1 MKANF
6 TAGFADARLEEG
18 RAPMVAKLH
27 TGDTVVEFE
36 TSFLKK
42 HAWPLHRFLSALAR
56 GKSPKEAFTYGFG
69 HHSK

>member
-1 MKANF
+1 MRANF
-6 TAGFADARLEEG
+6 TTGFADARLEEG

-42 HAWPLHRFLSALAR
+42 HAWHLHMVLDITVIR
-56 GKSPKEAFTYGFG
+56 
-69 HHSK
+69 